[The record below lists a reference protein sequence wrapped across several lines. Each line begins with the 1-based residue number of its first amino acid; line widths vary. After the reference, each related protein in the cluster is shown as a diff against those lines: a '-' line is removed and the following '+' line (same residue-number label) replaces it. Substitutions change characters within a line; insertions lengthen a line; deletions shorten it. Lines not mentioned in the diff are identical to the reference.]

1 METLDPVYFYY
12 ANGKV
17 AGVTLV
23 GRRQLQEPAESQDPE
38 FVSHWDGLSEEEKS
52 DVMAVEDLRAS
63 LQRKAGAAG
72 ADNNSEQQPLG
83 DEAEVPPSLC
93 RIDSSVGCPS
103 LALSIVLTLSGG
115 WLQALAEKLRSTLK
129 AKAAGAAAAASSR

>member
-1 METLDPVYFYY
+1 MVLQKKRFFYDEDPEEEEVVETLDPVYFYY

-52 DVMAVEDLRAS
+52 DVAS
-63 LQRKAGAAG
+63 G
-72 ADNNSEQQPLG
+72 
-83 DEAEVPPSLC
+83 
-93 RIDSSVGCPS
+93 SVWATTEWGICQICINGFY
-103 LALSIVLTLSGG
+103 A
-115 WLQALAEKLRSTLK
+115 Q
-129 AKAAGAAAAASSR
+129 

>member
-1 METLDPVYFYY
+1 MQKKRFFYDEDPDEEEVVETLNPVYFYY

-23 GRRQLQEPAESQDPE
+23 GRRQLQEPAASQDPE

-63 LQRKAGAAG
+63 LQRKAGAGG

-83 DEAEVPPSLC
+83 DEAEVPPNPPLSLPL
-93 RIDSSVGCPS
+93 SVAPPPQLAVLHCFGCP
-103 LALSIVLTLSGG
+103 LF
-115 WLQALAEKLRSTLK
+115 
-129 AKAAGAAAAASSR
+129 

>member
-1 METLDPVYFYY
+1 METLNPVYFYY

-23 GRRQLQEPAESQDPE
+23 GRRQLQEPAASQDPE

-63 LQRKAGAAG
+63 LQRKAGAGG

-83 DEAEVPPSLC
+83 DEAEVPPPSLPH
-93 RIDSSVGCPS
+93 RPLSWFILGTSFGSVFLTLTGVGCRH
-103 LALSIVLTLSGG
+103 
-115 WLQALAEKLRSTLK
+115 LRRSC
-129 AKAAGAAAAASSR
+129 ARP

>member
-1 METLDPVYFYY
+1 METLNPVYFYY

-23 GRRQLQEPAESQDPE
+23 GRRQLQEPAASQDPE

-63 LQRKAGAAG
+63 LQRKAGAGG

-83 DEAEVPPSLC
+83 DEAEVLTPPPS
-93 RIDSSVGCPS
+93 S
-103 LALSIVLTLSGG
+103 LHRPLRWFILSTSLGSMFLTLSGVG
-115 WLQALAEKLRSTLK
+115 CRHLRRSC
-129 AKAAGAAAAASSR
+129 ARH